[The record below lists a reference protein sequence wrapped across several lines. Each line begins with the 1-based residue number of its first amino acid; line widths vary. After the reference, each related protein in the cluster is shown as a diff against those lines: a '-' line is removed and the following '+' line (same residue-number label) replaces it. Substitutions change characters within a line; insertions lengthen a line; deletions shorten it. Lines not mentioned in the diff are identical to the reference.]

1 MVALAS
7 VNSNTLKPPSSVVKT
22 GKTVPV
28 ARRRRVTDKDRD
40 HIVELYQAGRDVAAV
55 AAEAGVARSTV
66 TRTLRMRGV
75 PVRAWGVKY

>member
-7 VNSNTLKPPSSVVKT
+7 VNSNTLKPPSSVVRT

-40 HIVELYQAGRDVAAV
+40 NIVELYRVGRDVAEV
-55 AAEAGVARSTV
+55 AAEVGVARSSN
-66 TRTLRMRGV
+66 
-75 PVRAWGVKY
+75 